1 MSSMYSILEKI
12 DELQVKLYGVSATAF
27 TIVEA
32 MGDDKNFMPSINL
45 MGIVVDE
52 VTEELKKLVTEGHE
66 INKSINKS
74 LTNFQVESEG

>member
-1 MSSMYSILEKI
+1 MSSMYYVLEKI
-12 DELQVKLYGVSATAF
+12 DELQVKLEGVSSTAF

-52 VTEELKKLVTEGHE
+52 VTEELKQLVAEGHE